1 MRARKRKER
10 KENREIP
17 KCYCV
22 LNNWRTEKKTKNI
35 LFKGLFDVIGL
46 CMLFGG
52 GREKEN
58 NERNWK
64 NNNKRTLS
72 LEKEREKIEKHIE
85 INNHIFEVG

>member
-1 MRARKRKER
+1 MRAQEREKKRR
-10 KENREIP
+10 ENREIP

-22 LNNWRTEKKTKNI
+22 LNNWRTEKTKNI

-52 GREKEN
+52 GKEKEN

-72 LEKEREKIEKHIE
+72 REREKKKERERNILK
-85 INNHIFEVG
+85 